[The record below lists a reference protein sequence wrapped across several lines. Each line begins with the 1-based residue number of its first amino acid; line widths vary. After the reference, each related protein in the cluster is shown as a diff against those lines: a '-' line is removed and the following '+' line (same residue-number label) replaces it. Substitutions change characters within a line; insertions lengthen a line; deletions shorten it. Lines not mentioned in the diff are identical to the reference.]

1 MRDLLTNFR
10 LPAFALAAALQFLL
24 PACSLRESAVE
35 QGNRTKVL
43 HRGIGPDLADLDP
56 HLATG
61 PGDYSVLSAL
71 FEGLI
76 AEDPKDLSPAPGV
89 AERWGVSEDGL
100 TYTFHLR
107 DNARWSNGEP
117 VTAEDFLASWKRV
130 LSPTLQADNA
140 SLLYPV
146 QGAEAYHRGK
156 TGKFDDVG
164 FAAPNPRTVRI
175 TLERPTP
182 YFLNLLQHWIW
193 WPVPVAIVKKYG
205 PVDARGNRWARPGT
219 LVGNGPFTLK
229 EWRAGQRIVV
239 EKSKAYWDAANVQL
253 NAIHFHTID
262 DVNTEERAFR
272 AGQLHLTE
280 ALPLAKIDSYRMNA
294 PDVLRIDPYL
304 GTYFYRINV
313 SLPFLKAV
321 PVRRALSL
329 AIDRSALGR
338 SLLHGGQTPTGT
350 FTPPG
355 TGGYTP
361 PAGITCDPDAARA
374 LLTEAGFP
382 GGKNAPPIEIL
393 YNNSENHRVIAEAI
407 QEMWRRELGIDAR
420 LHTME
425 NKSVLN
431 ARSAGNYQ
439 ILRSSWIGDYNDPMS
454 FLAIW
459 RSDSG
464 NNYTH
469 WANTTY
475 DRLLYEATRTPD
487 ATARLQVLQRAE
499 ELLLHESPLIPLY
512 HYTHVFL
519 IQPSVRGWNPT
530 ILDHHPYKHVQLIE
544 TAAP

>member
-1 MRDLLTNFR
+1 MGRRMLFR
-10 LPAFALAAALQFLL
+10 LLGLGLAAALSALL
-24 PACSLRESAVE
+24 PACSPRESAVE
-35 QGNRTKVL
+35 QGNRLKIL

-61 PGDYSVLSAL
+61 PGDHSVLSAL

-76 AEDPKDLSPAPGV
+76 TEDPKDLSPAPGV
-89 AERWGVSEDGL
+89 AERWQVSADGL
-100 TYTFHLR
+100 TYTFFLR
-107 DNARWSNGEP
+107 GNARWSNGDP

-140 SLLYPV
+140 SLLFPV

-156 TGKFDDVG
+156 TGNFQEVG
-164 FAAPNPRTVRI
+164 FAAPDSRTVRI

-182 YFLNLLQHWIW
+182 YFLNLLQHWAW
-193 WPVPVAIVKKYG
+193 WPVPIAVLEKHG
-205 PVDARGNRWARPGT
+205 PVESRGNRWARPRT

-239 EKSKAYWDAANVQL
+239 EKSKTYWDAANVQL

-262 DVNTEERAFR
+262 DVNAEERAFR
-272 AGQLHLTE
+272 AGQLHITE
-280 ALPLAKIDSYRMNA
+280 ALPLAKIDSYRTNA

-313 SLPFLKAV
+313 SLPFLNSVA
-321 PVRRALSL
+321 VRRALSL
-329 AIDRSALGR
+329 AIDRVALGR
-338 SLLHGGQTPTGT
+338 SLLHGGQMPSGT

-355 TGGYTP
+355 TGGYAS
-361 PAGITCDPDAARA
+361 PAGITSNPDAARA
-374 LLTEAGFP
+374 LLAEAGFP

-439 ILRSSWIGDYNDPMS
+439 ILRSGWIGDYNDPMS

-469 WANTTY
+469 WANAAY

-487 ATARLQVLQRAE
+487 AAARLQILQRAE
-499 ELLLHESPLIPLY
+499 ELLLSESPLIPLY

-519 IQPSVRGWNPT
+519 IQPSVQGWYPT
-530 ILDHHPYKHVQLIE
+530 LLDHHPYKHVRLID
-544 TAAP
+544 TPAQ

>member
-1 MRDLLTNFR
+1 MDRRMFFR
-10 LPAFALAAALQFLL
+10 LLGLGFAAALSGLL
-24 PACSLRESAVE
+24 PACSPRESAVE
-35 QGNRTKVL
+35 QGNRLKIL

-61 PGDYSVLSAL
+61 PGDHSVLSAL

-76 AEDPKDLSPAPGV
+76 TEDPKDLSPAPGV
-89 AERWGVSEDGL
+89 AERWQVSADGL
-100 TYTFHLR
+100 TYTFFLR
-107 DNARWSNGEP
+107 GNARWSNGDP
-117 VTAEDFLASWKRV
+117 VTAGDFLASWKRV

-140 SLLYPV
+140 SLLFPV

-156 TGKFDDVG
+156 TGNFHEVG
-164 FAAPNPRTVRI
+164 FAAPDSRTVRI

-182 YFLNLLQHWIW
+182 YFLNLLQHWVW
-193 WPVPVAIVKKYG
+193 WPVPVALLEKYG
-205 PVDARGNRWARPGT
+205 PGESRGNRWARPGT
-219 LVGNGPFTLK
+219 LVGNGAFTLK

-239 EKSKAYWDAANVQL
+239 EKSKTYWDAANVQL

-262 DVNTEERAFR
+262 DVNAEERAFR
-272 AGQLHLTE
+272 AGQLHITE
-280 ALPLAKIDSYRMNA
+280 ALPLAKIDSYRTNA

-313 SLPFLKAV
+313 SLPFLNSVA
-321 PVRRALSL
+321 VRRALSL
-329 AIDRSALGR
+329 AIDRTALGR

-355 TGGYTP
+355 TGGYVP
-361 PAGITCDPDAARA
+361 PAGITSNPDAARA
-374 LLTEAGFP
+374 LLAEAGFS

-407 QEMWRRELGIDAR
+407 QEMWRRDLGIDAR

-439 ILRSSWIGDYNDPMS
+439 VLRSGWIGDYNDPMS

-469 WANTTY
+469 WANAAY

-487 ATARLQVLQRAE
+487 AAARLQILQRAE
-499 ELLLHESPLIPLY
+499 ELLLSESPLIPLY

-519 IQPSVRGWNPT
+519 IQPSVQGWHPT
-530 ILDHHPYKHVQLIE
+530 LLDHHPYKHVRLID

>member
-1 MRDLLTNFR
+1 MDRRTILRLLGS
-10 LPAFALAAALQFLL
+10 ALGVVLCVLL
-24 PACSLRESAVE
+24 PACSPRESAVE
-35 QGNRTKVL
+35 QGNRLKVL
-43 HRGIGPDLADLDP
+43 HRGIGPDLSDLDP
-56 HLATG
+56 QLGTG

-76 AEDPKDLSPAPGV
+76 AEDPMDLSPAPGV
-89 AERWGVSEDGL
+89 AESWNVSADGL

-107 DNARWSNGEP
+107 SNARWSNGEP
-117 VTAEDFLASWKRV
+117 VTAGDFLASWKRA

-146 QGAEAYHRGK
+146 QGAEAYHRGTTK
-156 TGKFDDVG
+156 DFQEVG
-164 FAAPNPRTVRI
+164 FSAPDTHTVRI

-193 WPVPVAIVKKYG
+193 WPVPVAVMEKYG
-205 PVDARGNRWARPGT
+205 PVDSRGNRWARPGT

-229 EWRAGQRIVV
+229 EWRSGQRIVV
-239 EKSKAYWDAANVQL
+239 EKSKTYWDAGNVQL

-272 AGQLHLTE
+272 AGQLHITE
-280 ALPLAKIDSYRMNA
+280 ALPLAKIDAYRMNA
-294 PDVLRIDPYL
+294 TEVLRIDPYL

-313 SLPFLKAV
+313 SLPFLNSVA
-321 PVRRALSL
+321 VRRALSL
-329 AIDRSALGR
+329 AIDRTALGK

-355 TGGYTP
+355 AGGYVP
-361 PAGITCDPDAARA
+361 PVGIASDPEAARA
-374 LLTEAGFP
+374 LLAEAGFP
-382 GGKNAPPIEIL
+382 GGKGAPPIEIL

-425 NKSVLN
+425 NKSVLA
-431 ARSAGNYQ
+431 ARSAGSYQ
-439 ILRSSWIGDYNDPMS
+439 VLRSAWIGDYNDPMS

-469 WANTTY
+469 WSNAAY

-487 ATARLQVLQRAE
+487 ATARLQILQRAE
-499 ELLLHESPLIPLY
+499 ELLLNESPLIPLY

-519 IQPSVRGWNPT
+519 IQPSVQGWYPT
-530 ILDHHPYKHVQLIE
+530 ILDHHPYKHVRLVE
-544 TAAP
+544 PAAP